1 MDIIRFA
8 NPHLL
13 WLLLLLPAMIGY
25 YVYRNRQG
33 GATLRISTLD
43 GVKGAPKTLR
53 YRLRHLPFVLRCCTV
68 ALLAVAMA
76 RPQSSESNSRS
87 TTEGIDIVL
96 ALDVSTSM
104 LARDFDPDRIGA
116 AKEVAAKF
124 IVDRP
129 NDRIG
134 LVIFA
139 GESFTQSPLTTDKKS
154 LLNLLGQVQSG
165 MIDDGTAIGNGLAT
179 AINRQR
185 ESDAKSKVIILLTDG
200 VNNVG
205 QIAPLTAAGIAEEYG
220 IRVYTVGVGSMGTA
234 PYPAVDIWGN
244 ISFVPAKVEI
254 DEEVLTRIA
263 EDTGGEYFRA
273 TDNKTL
279 SAIYDKI
286 NQLERSRVEVDN
298 FTRYHERFAPFLLA
312 AVLLLV
318 AEFLT
323 KFIWLRQI
331 P

>member
-13 WLLLLLPAMIGY
+13 WLLLLVPVMIGY
-25 YVYRNRQG
+25 YIYRTLQG
-33 GATLRISTLD
+33 GATLRISSLD
-43 GVKGAPKTLR
+43 GLKGSPKTFR
-53 YRLRHLPFVLRCCTV
+53 YWLRHLPFVLRCCTV
-68 ALLAVAMA
+68 ALLVVALA
-76 RPQSSESNSRS
+76 RPQSSESNSHS

-96 ALDVSTSM
+96 ALDVSASM

-165 MIDDGTAIGNGLAT
+165 MIADGTAIGTGLAT
-179 AINRQR
+179 SINRLR

-200 VNNVG
+200 VNNSG
-205 QIAPLTAAGIAEEYG
+205 QIAPLTAAEIAQKYG

-234 PYPAVDIWGN
+234 PYPAVDVWGN

-254 DEEVLTRIA
+254 DEKILAEIA
-263 EDTGGEYFRA
+263 ENTGGEYFRA

-279 SAIYDKI
+279 SDIYDKI
-286 NQLERSRVEVDN
+286 NQLERSKVEIDN
-298 FTRYHERFAPFLLA
+298 FTRYHEQFASFLLA
-312 AVLLLV
+312 ALLLLIV
-318 AEFLT
+318 EFFT